1 MFYKKGNLLSNSFIA
16 NFLEVYR
23 KAMLLKTFRHTKLK
37 REFTLTFYKDFNS
50 LFIGLQ
56 DLTNQLI
63 FEQILQLWLIDEQ
76 SRKNMD
82 EYIHQKKELYP
93 ELLNINYLELV
104 TDDFENESYL
114 GLYNYL
120 VKSYV
125 ISIPDFKLADT
136 DDYLLFLIETYL
148 SISIDLKSFDA
159 IKNVESYLFENGKPI
174 DNLIKKNNRIYFN
187 IVEMYSMLD
196 EVEKAKNLSID
207 IFSQMDLEYISDLTY
222 DKFAIKF
229 YSTNTDSK
237 DEELKSLLF
246 RTNHTYYF
254 KDQRTEFIDNLTK
267 PKPKWTFSNLEQ
279 ASNAFRLGLISEE
292 RFKTSKARFIKEQN
306 SILLLSKELP
316 CAFTFLDIDDKFN
329 DLTGIELQSPQPSN
343 SNQLDS
349 VEQKIEYLNIFYK
362 TPNLFGIRKFMQLR
376 IERFY
381 SYIIQFGRND
391 LIDTAIAEEA
401 LFNKIDKAVA
411 PLGRFDNLKKMGQA
425 AFDYSFMQT
434 TVFEIVIK
442 ENNIDCIFNITLIK
456 NHSFPKM
463 YRINVDSSYTE
474 LFDLVSTVPEFVI
487 DIIMR
492 NNTSNSEIDENHKI
506 FLSLKGIAIDYT
518 ENKKRLEIFYNPE
531 SGKEYRTTITEATIM
546 SNSIDWVAIL
556 KRFEIKL

>member
-1 MFYKKGNLLSNSFIA
+1 MFYKKGNLLSISFIA

-23 KAMLLKTFRHTKLK
+23 KAMLLKTFRHAKLK
-37 REFTLTFYKDFNS
+37 REFALTFYKDFDS
-50 LFIGLQ
+50 FFIGLQ

-82 EYIHQKKELYP
+82 EYIHQKKKLYP

-159 IKNVESYLFENGKPI
+159 IKNIESYLFENEKPI
-174 DNLIKKNNRIYFN
+174 SNLIKKNNLIYFN

-196 EVEKAKNLSID
+196 EFEKAKNLSID
-207 IFSQMDLEYISDLTY
+207 IFSQMDLEYISDLTH
-222 DKFAIKF
+222 DKFASKF

-254 KDQRTEFIDNLTK
+254 KDQRKEFIDNLTK
-267 PKPKWTFSNLEQ
+267 PKPKLAFSNLEQ
-279 ASNAFRLGLISEE
+279 ASNAFRLGLITEK
-292 RFKTSKARFIKEQN
+292 RFNDSRARFIKEQN

-316 CAFTFLDIDDKFN
+316 SVFTFLDIDDKFN
-329 DLTGIELQSPQPSN
+329 NLIGIELQSPQPSN
-343 SNQLDS
+343 LNKLESI
-349 VEQKIEYLNIFYK
+349 EQEIEYYNIFYK

-376 IERFY
+376 MDRFY
-381 SYIIQFGRND
+381 NYIIQNGKYN
-391 LIDTAIAEEA
+391 LIDSAISEEI
-401 LFNKIDKAVA
+401 LFNKIDKSIVN
-411 PLGRFDNLKKMGQA
+411 LGHFDNLKSMGQKS
-425 AFDYSFMQT
+425 FDYNY
-434 TVFEIVIK
+434 VFANMLETIIK
-442 ENNIDCIFNITLIK
+442 EKNIDFNYDIILKK
-456 NHSFPKM
+456 NYLFPKT
-463 YRINVDSSYTE
+463 YFLNIHTSYSTI
-474 LFDLVSTVPEFVI
+474 FDLFSSVPNFVV
-487 DIIMR
+487 DILLQDYSL
-492 NNTSNSEIDENHKI
+492 NLDQKDSFYT
-506 FLSLKGIAIDYT
+506 FLSLKGIIIEYT

-531 SGKEYRTTITEATIM
+531 SGKEYRTTLTEATIR
-546 SNSIDWVAIL
+546 SNNIDWNSIL
-556 KRFEIKL
+556 KRFEIN